1 MKFQSRYNNYHRR
14 KSIIKRLKNVGH
26 FYVGLNVLSRMMFVN
41 TRITCVPQMLLGY
54 IYTERLNHLE
64 INAPLNIF
72 TSGFSHH
79 CDNACE
85 VCSDYVQ
92 FVKSYYRYH
101 GRRRKNGGAS
111 IESVSVPTAPTNF
124 FHYEVLQHKYQVWL
138 PKTDWHVLNW
148 FWACYIRRTHKNRT
162 GAGCDCRRRFNQ
174 RAYS

>member
-41 TRITCVPQMLLGY
+41 TH
-54 IYTERLNHLE
+54 IYTYRLNHLE

-72 TSGFSHH
+72 TSGCSHH

-101 GRRRKNGGAS
+101 GRRPKNGGAS

-124 FHYEVLQHKYQVWL
+124 FHYEILQHKYQV
-138 PKTDWHVLNW
+138 
-148 FWACYIRRTHKNRT
+148 
-162 GAGCDCRRRFNQ
+162 
-174 RAYS
+174 